1 MVAEI
6 LLNCFNNFVRNISFQ
21 IANQYQVSRFQEA
34 YVWVELEFAD
44 ICMQSMGHPAFT
56 SITIYIAWIKK
67 ALLHELQGYST
78 TTEKFLIVWSH
89 GNTLNLITFP

>member
-1 MVAEI
+1 
-6 LLNCFNNFVRNISFQ
+6 
-21 IANQYQVSRFQEA
+21 
-34 YVWVELEFAD
+34 
-44 ICMQSMGHPAFT
+44 MQSMGHPAFT